1 MTYICI
7 VTDYCYARIIN
18 CTRYLSHH
26 QENVPYEGLQNIQS
40 VNVKIGDM
48 AGVVP
53 DSLEFCFQAIVS
65 ETEMKDSKLVIEKI
79 PFVLECSSCGKT
91 STNEFGIRICSHC
104 SSPNTNVISGLE
116 MQVVDIELNE
126 SVTEE

>member
-1 MTYICI
+1 MHELSIAQDI
-7 VTDYCYARIIN
+7 LAIIK
-18 CTRYLSHH
+18 
-26 QENVPYEGLQNIQS
+26 QNVPQEELQNIQS
-40 VNVKIGDM
+40 VNVKIGEM

-65 ETEMKDSKLVIEKI
+65 GTEMEASKLVIEKI
-79 PFVLECSSCGKT
+79 HFVLECKSCGKT
-91 STNEFGIRICSHC
+91 STNEFGIRICAHC
-104 SSPNTNVISGLE
+104 SSPETNVISGLE

>member
-1 MTYICI
+1 MHELSIAQDI
-7 VTDYCYARIIN
+7 LSIIK
-18 CTRYLSHH
+18 
-26 QENVPYEGLQNIQS
+26 QNVPHEELINIQS

-65 ETEMKDSKLVIEKI
+65 GTEMEASELVIEKI
-79 PFVLECSSCGKT
+79 PFVIECNSCGKT
-91 STNEFGIRICSHC
+91 STNEIGIRICSYC
-104 SSPNTNVISGLE
+104 GSSDTTVLSGLE

-126 SVTEE
+126 EVIKEKAKKLEAI

>member
-1 MTYICI
+1 MHELSIAQDI
-7 VTDYCYARIIN
+7 LAII
-18 CTRYLSHH
+18 R
-26 QENVPYEGLQNIQS
+26 QNVPHEELKNIQS
-40 VNVKIGDM
+40 VNVKIGEM

-65 ETEMKDSKLVIEKI
+65 ETEMKDAKLVIEKI

-104 SSPNTNVISGLE
+104 SSPDTNVISGLE
-116 MQVVDIELNE
+116 MQVVDIELDE
-126 SVTEE
+126 SVIEK